1 MEQTLEILCEK
12 LGVTVDALVN
22 ELYRYNTTLCYITL
36 IFWTL
41 AVIITVIL
49 TIIFKSKWEELI
61 KKNDWYMLLICI
73 PIVIGLFAIIEIPSA
88 ISDLMKWHISP
99 ISQTIITIT
108 K

>member
-12 LGVTVDALVN
+12 LGVTIDSLVN
-22 ELYRYNTTLCYITL
+22 ELYRYHITLCYTIL
-36 IFWTL
+36 IFGAL
-41 AVIITVIL
+41 AIIITVIL
-49 TIIFKSKWEELI
+49 TIIFKPKWEEAI

-73 PIVIGLFAIIEIPSA
+73 PIVVGLLAIASIPSA
-88 ISDLMKWHISP
+88 IIDLIKWHISP

>member
-1 MEQTLEILCEK
+1 MGQTLEILCEK
-12 LGVTVDALVN
+12 LGVTIDNLVN

-49 TIIFKSKWEELI
+49 TIIFKPKWEEAI
-61 KKNDWYMLLICI
+61 KKNDWYTLLIII
-73 PIVIGLFAIIEIPSA
+73 PIVIGLFAIIEIPLV
-88 ISDLMKWHISP
+88 ISDLIKWHISP

>member
-41 AVIITVIL
+41 AVIITVVL
-49 TIIFKSKWEELI
+49 TIIFKPKWEEAI
-61 KKNDWYMLLICI
+61 KKNDWYALLIVI
-73 PIVIGLFAIIEIPSA
+73 PIVIGLCAVIEIPLA
-88 ISDLMKWHISP
+88 ISDLIKWHISP
-99 ISQTIITIT
+99 ISQTIMTIT

>member
-12 LGVTVDALVN
+12 FGTTVNNLVN

-49 TIIFKSKWEELI
+49 TIIFKPKWEEAV
-61 KKNDWYMLLICI
+61 KNNDWYMLLICI
-73 PIVIGLFAIIEIPSA
+73 PIVVGLFAIILIPSA
-88 ISDLMKWHISP
+88 ITDLIKWHISP

>member
-12 LGVTVDALVN
+12 LGVTIDNLVN

-41 AVIITVIL
+41 AVIITIIL
-49 TIIFKSKWEELI
+49 TIIFKPKWEEAI
-61 KKNDWYMLLICI
+61 KKNDWYTLLIII
-73 PIVIGLFAIIEIPSA
+73 PIVIGLFAVIEIPLV
-88 ISDLMKWHISP
+88 ISDLIKWYISP